1 MNSTYKERLLQD
13 TDERSSAFLTQF
25 SNRLHIDTC
34 EGLEVAL
41 AKYPLLLRHLGGEN
55 DLVHHPPAVQSAH
68 QSHRLGHHQLGCG
81 ESSVISDDISQHAP
95 RSCLTAGAQFH
106 TGVLLKCSK
115 TAGW

>member
-34 EGLEVAL
+34 ERLEVAL
-41 AKYPLLLRHLGGEN
+41 AKYPLILRHLGGEN

-68 QSHRLGHHQLGCG
+68 QSHRLGHHQFGCG
-81 ESSVISDDISQHAP
+81 ESSVTLLSYC
-95 RSCLTAGAQFH
+95 RSTVPHRSA
-106 TGVLLKCSK
+106 SK
-115 TAGW
+115 MLQNSGLVTC